1 LLMSSG
7 YHLSSDL
14 AGAARAAGVPVA
26 RPLGPDPRL
35 VRALSG
41 RLREAG
47 VPAQVPVVLA
57 AAGSSDPRALADTR
71 RQAAMLAAHRR
82 APGAAALAPAGRPAG
97 DGGGAVPARPT
108 RPPRRRGALP
118 PGPPGCSTTGSGSAP
133 APGSAGRSATT
144 RPSRS

>member
-82 APGAAALAPAGRPAG
+82 APVGAALGPGGRPPGDAGGSCPAGRGRRPAG
-97 DGGGAVPARPT
+97 RGAHPARP
-108 RPPRRRGALP
+108 RP
-118 PGPPGCSTTGSGSAP
+118 
-133 APGSAGRSATT
+133 
-144 RPSRS
+144 